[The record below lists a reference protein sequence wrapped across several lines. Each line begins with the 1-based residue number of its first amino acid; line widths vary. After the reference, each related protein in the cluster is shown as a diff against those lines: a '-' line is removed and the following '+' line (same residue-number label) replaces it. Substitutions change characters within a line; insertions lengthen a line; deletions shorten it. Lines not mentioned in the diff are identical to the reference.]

1 MALISL
7 NKDNGK
13 YASLAVTYPDDYYDG
28 ESQKIFDSG
37 DFIKDWYDS
46 IKFLLVDMGL
56 TGRIY
61 LSELLSD
68 FIEKSP
74 YDKAYL
80 IVDKKTGES
89 KLVYNKIENDDILD
103 FFVPAGEKPTWNQL
117 REYCGEEDIEEEN
130 GEFENRKKTKTKKK
144 EEKKIEY
151 KDMSQSEI
159 RNLIDTALDV
169 KDFDR
174 VKELSKYLIKENI
187 IIKKFNEFK

>member
-68 FIEKSP
+68 FIEIEISGKS
-74 YDKAYL
+74 YS
-80 IVDKKTGES
+80 I
-89 KLVYNKIENDDILD
+89 KLQELLSAVLN
-103 FFVPAGEKPTWNQL
+103 
-117 REYCGEEDIEEEN
+117 
-130 GEFENRKKTKTKKK
+130 
-144 EEKKIEY
+144 
-151 KDMSQSEI
+151 
-159 RNLIDTALDV
+159 V
-169 KDFDR
+169 KRSR
-174 VKELSKYLIKENI
+174 V
-187 IIKKFNEFK
+187 

>member
-1 MALISL
+1 M
-7 NKDNGK
+7 
-13 YASLAVTYPDDYYDG
+13 
-28 ESQKIFDSG
+28 
-37 DFIKDWYDS
+37 
-46 IKFLLVDMGL
+46 
-56 TGRIY
+56 
-61 LSELLSD
+61 
-68 FIEKSP
+68 
-74 YDKAYL
+74 
-80 IVDKKTGES
+80 
-89 KLVYNKIENDDILD
+89 
-103 FFVPAGEKPTWNQL
+103 NQL
-117 REYCGEEDIEEEN
+117 REYCGEEEIEEEN